1 MEETRAYQRK
11 DSVSKTPADYEIVF
25 QLSESQ
31 ASDPS
36 ILFPPGC
43 PVCFDHTNL
52 SVSEYYATEGVV
64 TSVSMGRDPS
74 KPMSASM
81 IIIYNVEWVDVEANK
96 SSSQFFQENLAYAYN
111 FPVYVT
117 VDDNGEKIKAE
128 IAFSQRVAIDKSEGH
143 TSLTYIIVSRNGGRI
158 RFEKGVKQARIRYRR
173 LIYQMMI

>member
-1 MEETRAYQRK
+1 
-11 DSVSKTPADYEIVF
+11 
-25 QLSESQ
+25 
-31 ASDPS
+31 
-36 ILFPPGC
+36 
-43 PVCFDHTNL
+43 
-52 SVSEYYATEGVV
+52 
-64 TSVSMGRDPS
+64 MGRDPS